1 MLEGSLGT
9 QDATPSTTWAP
20 SRRHGDPPSRLHR
33 RCAWVAP
40 TPGGGPQDEAGDS
53 PARSPP
59 RPAFS
64 CAWRARHSPG
74 PGRTHL
80 PSAAQLPD
88 TRVSAIPDSA
98 APQKAPP
105 SAKDPRTAVRRRR
118 PALVS
123 QGQRALPGS
132 LQLGASSPVRLTAAC
147 WSLQPGQSPACCGLN
162 LGKGPL
168 VGPPAGLP
176 DSCAMP
182 PAPCLPP
189 RPAPAPGQLG
199 GLSPNARLSASVR

>member
-1 MLEGSLGT
+1 M
-9 QDATPSTTWAP
+9 
-20 SRRHGDPPSRLHR
+20 
-33 RCAWVAP
+33 AP

-105 SAKDPRTAVRRRR
+105 SAKDPRTAVRRWR

-147 WSLQPGQSPACCGLN
+147 QSLQPGQSPACCGSRTPVRCHL
-162 LGKGPL
+162 PR
-168 VGPPAGLP
+168 VCHPA
-176 DSCAMP
+176 
-182 PAPCLPP
+182 LPP
-189 RPAPAPGQLG
+189 LPGSLG
-199 GLSPNARLSASVR
+199 GSAPTPDCPPPSANVYWFIILSRKHSTLSPPEKCFAGVTKDRC